1 MDGARGMTIKPLLPL
16 RPEQRRAAEPRGN
29 AWVSASA
36 GTGKTQVLTAR
47 VLRLL
52 LGGAV
57 PERILC
63 LTFTKAAAAEMQERI
78 FARLTRWV
86 RAADAELDGD
96 LAALGE
102 PEPEALRERARR
114 LFAQV
119 VDAKG
124 GLRIQT
130 FHSFA
135 QSLLAGFPVEA
146 GVAPGFSVLDDRTG
160 VELRTRVLTEA
171 LADEAF
177 ATDVAGLAVKLG
189 ERRFAGVAAAML
201 RRREGLRA
209 IGNPAGHRA
218 MLRRA
223 LGVPTDGE
231 RDDVLAEA
239 LSDDRFDGAGLRLF
253 ARACADWNTK
263 TGLEH
268 ADLVTGWLAAAP
280 VERCARFADLHGVF
294 FTQKGEPRKLS
305 AKLLDRAPGLDGV
318 VARLCDAVAAIA
330 EIDAKFA
337 VVEVAAAHLRVGH
350 VLEAGFRTQKA
361 RAGLL
366 DFDDMIARVAAML
379 AEDRMAEWVRFKLD
393 QSIDHILVDE
403 GQDTNRAQWEIARVI
418 ADEFFA
424 GQGIREGAPRTL
436 FAVGD
441 YKQSIFSFQGS
452 DPRVFEVYR
461 DHFNRLAADAQLPF
475 HDVPLAESFRSGRA
489 VLEVVDKVID
499 DLGHQTL
506 GLGDRPEPH
515 RVGRAGDPAA
525 RVLLWPPIAPDTE
538 ADDEAEGAAES
549 DGDEAAW
556 LPGPML
562 RLANRLAQQIRAWID
577 DPTMRLA
584 DGRRV
589 QPQDILVLVRAR
601 GEFVGALVANLHAQ
615 RVPVAGVDRLRLTAP
630 IAVQDCLAL
639 VRFALQ
645 PDDDLTLA
653 TLLVSPFV
661 GWSQEALFELAFDR
675 GDRSLWRCLR
685 EAADDGGP
693 AAAAHAWLGRAL
705 ALADLK
711 PPYEFLETVLSGDL
725 GGRARLLGRL
735 GEEARDQLEALL
747 AQALA
752 FESGH
757 APSLQGFLAWIEND
771 EFDLKRDPDA
781 PTDAVRIMTV
791 HGAKGL
797 QAPVVV
803 LADAARAPNAVPPD
817 HVAMDW
823 GPGGEEIPIFFGGKS
838 GRIGPIAE
846 RIADDARRQMEE
858 HWRLLYVALTR
869 AEDMLFVGGALGLRE
884 RVPHPDSWH
893 ARVRSALEGLDAA
906 VVDDALWGASLV
918 HANGRPSAARDV
930 DAAVPV
936 AALDVPGWARAVP
949 APEPAPPRPLSPS
962 QLAED
967 DVASPPPSKA
977 MVEAARKGSLLHKL
991 FERLPAVAPE
1001 RRLDAAQQWLSRQAR
1016 DLPETARDELAY
1028 KALNVID
1035 DPDFADLFGPG
1046 ALAEAPVAAVVGE
1059 AVIAG
1064 KVDRLLIEPDRVQIV
1079 DFKTG
1084 LKVPE
1089 TADEV
1094 SAYHLKQMA
1103 AYAAALGRV
1112 FPGRRVEAALLF
1124 TEVARLIPL
1133 PPALLEAH
1141 WPGAGTPALPEKVG
1155 FPA

>member
-1 MDGARGMTIKPLLPL
+1 MTVKPLLPL
-16 RPEQRRAAEPRGN
+16 RPEQRLAAEPWDN

-52 LGGAV
+52 LNGAV

-86 RAADAELDGD
+86 RASNDELDAD

-102 PEPEALRERARR
+102 PEPEVLRERARR

-135 QSLLAGFPVEA
+135 QSLLSGFPVEA

-160 VELRTRVLTEA
+160 VEMRTRVLTEA

-177 ATDVAGLAVKLG
+177 AEDVAGMAVKLG

-218 MLRRA
+218 LLRRE
-223 LGVPTDGE
+223 LDLPTDGD
-231 RDDVLAEA
+231 RDTVLAEA
-239 LSDDRFDGAGLRLF
+239 LSDGRFDCAGLQVF
-253 ARACADWNTK
+253 ARACAGWNTK

-268 ADLVTGWLAAAP
+268 ADVIAGWLAASP
-280 VERCARFADLHGVF
+280 VERLARFADLKTVF
-294 FTQKGEPRKLS
+294 LTKTGEPRKLS
-305 AKLLDRAPGLDGV
+305 AKLLDQAVGLEGV
-318 VARLCDAVAAIA
+318 AVRLCDAIGAVA
-330 EIDAKFA
+330 ELDARFML
-337 VVEVAAAHLRVGH
+337 VEVAAAHLRVGH

-418 ADEFFA
+418 AEEFFA
-424 GQGIREGAPRTL
+424 GEGVRGDVPRTL

-461 DHFNRLAADAQLPF
+461 DHFNQLAADAQLPF

-499 DLGHQTL
+499 DLGHDTL
-506 GLGDRPEPH
+506 GLAHRPEPH
-515 RVGRAGDPAA
+515 KVGRTGDPAA
-525 RVLLWPPIAPDTE
+525 RVVLWPPIAPDAE
-538 ADDEAEGAAES
+538 ADDEAEAAAEA
-549 DGDEAAW
+549 DGDEAPW
-556 LPGPML
+556 LPGPVL
-562 RLANRLAQQIRAWID
+562 RLASRLAEQIRAWID
-577 DPTMRLA
+577 DPDMRLA

-601 GEFVGALVANLHAQ
+601 GEFVSALVANLHAQ

-653 TLLVSPFV
+653 TLLVSPFL
-661 GWSQEALFELAFDR
+661 GWSQEALFDLAFDR
-675 GDRSLWRCLR
+675 GDRSLWWCLR
-685 EAADDGGP
+685 EAAESDAR
-693 AAAAHAWLGRAL
+693 AAEACDWLRGVL
-705 ALADLK
+705 ALADRK
-711 PPYEFLETVLSGDL
+711 PPYEFLETMLSGAF
-725 GGRARLLGRL
+725 GGRARLLARL

-781 PTDAVRIMTV
+781 PADAVRIMTV

-797 QAPVVV
+797 QAPLVV
-803 LADAARAPNAVPPD
+803 LADAARAPSAMPPD
-817 HVAMDW
+817 HVVMNW
-823 GPGGEEIPIFFGGKS
+823 GPDGEEIPIFFGGKA

-846 RIADDARRQMEE
+846 RLAEDQRRQMEE

-884 RVPHPDSWH
+884 TVPHPDSWH
-893 ARVRSALEGLDAA
+893 ARVRTALEGLDAEA
-906 VVDDALWGASLV
+906 VDDPLWGTALV
-918 HANGRPSAARDV
+918 HANGRQASPREAEPHIAL
-930 DAAVPV
+930 DAA
-936 AALDVPGWARAVP
+936 DVPDWARTLP

-977 MVEAARKGSLLHKL
+977 MIDAARKGSLLHKL

-1001 RRLDAAQQWLSRQAR
+1001 RRLEAAQQWLARQAR
-1016 DLPETARDELAY
+1016 DLAEVERDELAY

-1035 DPDFADLFGPG
+1035 DPDFAEMFGDQ

-1064 KVDRLLIEPDRVQIV
+1064 KVDRLLITPDRVQII

-1089 TADEV
+1089 AAEQV
-1094 SAYHLKQMA
+1094 STYHLKQMA
-1103 AYAAALGRV
+1103 AYAAALRRI

-1133 PPALLEAH
+1133 PETLLDAH
-1141 WPGAGTPALPEKVG
+1141 EPKA
-1155 FPA
+1155 

>member
-1 MDGARGMTIKPLLPL
+1 MVKPLLPL
-16 RPEQRRAAEPRGN
+16 RPEQRRAAEPWDN

-52 LGGAV
+52 LNGAV

-86 RAADAELDGD
+86 RASDAELDAD

-102 PEPEALRERARR
+102 PEPALLRERARR

-171 LADEAF
+171 LADSAF
-177 ATDVAGLAVKLG
+177 AEDVAGLAVKLG
-189 ERRFAGVAAAML
+189 ERRFAAVAAAML

-218 MLRRA
+218 LLRRE
-223 LGVPTDGE
+223 LGLPTDGDRE
-231 RDDVLAEA
+231 AVMAEA
-239 LSDDRFDGAGLRLF
+239 LSDGRFDGEGLRVF
-253 ARACADWNTK
+253 ARACASWNTK
-263 TGLEH
+263 TGLDH
-268 ADLVTGWLAAAP
+268 ADVIAGWLAASPAD
-280 VERCARFADLHGVF
+280 RCLRFGELQAVF
-294 FTQKGEPRKLS
+294 LTKTGEPRKLS
-305 AKLLDRAPGLDGV
+305 PKLLDQADGLGGV
-318 VARLCDAVAAIA
+318 AVRLCEAITA
-330 EIDAKFA
+330 IGELDAKFA
-337 VVEVAAAHLRVGH
+337 LVEVAAVHLRVGH

-366 DFDDMIARVAAML
+366 DFDDMIARVATML

-418 ADEFFA
+418 AEEFFA
-424 GQGIREGAPRTL
+424 GQGLREATPRTL

-461 DHFNRLAADAQLPF
+461 DHFNQLAADAQLPF

-489 VLEVVDKVID
+489 VLEVVDKLID
-499 DLGHQTL
+499 DLGHDTL

-515 RVGRAGDPAA
+515 RVGRPGDPAA
-525 RVLLWPPIAPDTE
+525 RVVLWPPIAPD
-538 ADDEAEGAAES
+538 AQADEAAEAAADAE
-549 DGDEAAW
+549 GDEAPW
-556 LPGPML
+556 LPGPVL
-562 RLANRLAQQIRAWID
+562 RLASRLAQQIRAWID
-577 DPTMRLA
+577 DPDMRLA

-601 GEFVGALVANLHAQ
+601 GEFVSALVANLHAQ

-653 TLLVSPFV
+653 TLLVSPFL
-661 GWSQEALFELAFDR
+661 GWSQEALFDLAFDR
-675 GDRSLWRCLR
+675 GGRSLWRCLR
-685 EAADDGGP
+685 DAADAPGP
-693 AAAAHAWLGRAL
+693 AADAYDWLRRVL

-711 PPYEFLETVLSGDL
+711 PPYEFLETILSGEL
-725 GGRARLLGRL
+725 GGRARLLARL
-735 GEEARDQLEALL
+735 GEEARDQIEALL

-797 QAPVVV
+797 QAPLVV
-803 LADAARAPNAVPPD
+803 LADAARAPNAMPPD
-817 HVAMDW
+817 HVVMNW
-823 GPGGEEIPIFFGGKS
+823 GPDGEEIPIFFGGKA
-838 GRIGPIAE
+838 GRIGPVAE
-846 RIADDARRQMEE
+846 RLAEDARRQMEE

-884 RVPHPDSWH
+884 AVPHPDSWH
-893 ARVRSALEGLDAA
+893 ARVRAAVEGLQAA
-906 VVDDALWGASLV
+906 TVEDPLWGSSLV
-918 HANGRPSAARDV
+918 HAAGRQAPARDPE
-930 DAAVPV
+930 AAVGIE
-936 AALDVPGWARAVP
+936 AADVPDWARAMP

-967 DVASPPPSKA
+967 DVASPPPTKA

-991 FERLPAVAPE
+991 FERLPGVEPAG
-1001 RRLDAAQQWLSRQAR
+1001 RLEAAQQWLARQAR
-1016 DLPETARDELAY
+1016 DLPEAARDELAY

-1035 DPDFADLFGPG
+1035 DPDFADLFGPA

-1064 KVDRLLIEPDRVQIV
+1064 KVDRLLIEADRVQII

-1089 TADEV
+1089 TAEQV

-1103 AYAAALGRV
+1103 AYAAALRRI

-1133 PPALLEAH
+1133 PESLLAPHEPGTQITLPA
-1141 WPGAGTPALPEKVG
+1141 G
-1155 FPA
+1155 